1 MEYSINDSSQLS
13 KENSRAKGNRETD
26 FQRLKAAL
34 HHQELDCVL
43 LFGMGIE
50 PEIKQQFMGRPI
62 NGYAEDLE
70 FFQTVGL
77 DVYPMLLTI
86 VNVNLKPV
94 EGTQKDSG
102 KTTSGQSWT
111 IWISWC

>member
-1 MEYSINDSSQLS
+1 
-13 KENSRAKGNRETD
+13 
-26 FQRLKAAL
+26 
-34 HHQELDCVL
+34 
-43 LFGMGIE
+43 MGIE

-62 NGYAEDLE
+62 NGYTEDLE